1 MKAFLRAMSSARHWP
16 SPSAKNSLSSEGITS
31 KGTPKYS
38 IMALRLGDPDARMIF
53 SSLPGFMGA
62 LCSFLSG
69 PFISPGSFPA
79 VALVL
84 R

>member
-1 MKAFLRAMSSARHWP
+1 
-16 SPSAKNSLSSEGITS
+16 
-31 KGTPKYS
+31 
-38 IMALRLGDPDARMIF
+38 MALRLGDPDARMIF